1 MTTKQITL
9 PVTGMTC
16 ANCAATIERGLKKL
30 PTVQNAMVNLASE
43 RASLAFDPAQLN
55 QADII
60 ARIQKS
66 GYDVALGEAVLP
78 IKRLSDDND
87 AQRLEKALNK
97 VEGVVEASVNY
108 ATEKAKVSYIPTVVS
123 QNDLRRAVG
132 AAGFEAVII
141 EGGAEDAER
150 IARER
155 EIAHQK
161 HLLTVGLL
169 LTIPLFVLAMAR
181 DFGLLTPFFGGM
193 PGMLHLMPGMAPM
206 MVAPWFN
213 WLLLVLA
220 TPVQFYVG
228 WQYYVGAYKALRN
241 GSANMDVLIAM
252 GTTVA
257 YVYSIAVLIGLTLGT
272 LALGEHVYFE
282 TAAVIIVLIVL
293 GKFLEARAKGQTS
306 EAIKKLMGLRA
317 KTARIIRDGAE
328 IDVPVDDVRV
338 GDVVIVR
345 PGEKVPVDGVVIEGR
360 STIDESMLT
369 GESMPV
375 EKAPGAAII
384 GATINKQGLLKFE
397 ATKVGKETA
406 LAQIIRLVE
415 EAQGS
420 KAPIQKLAD
429 QVSAI
434 FVPVVI
440 FIALLTFAGWY
451 FIGGAGFTTA
461 LINLVAVLVIACPCA
476 LGLATPTAIMVG
488 TGKGAER
495 GLLFRTSEALERA
508 GKIRTVVLDK
518 TGTITKGR
526 PTVTD
531 IVLNGSNL
539 SEDQVLYA
547 AASAE
552 KGSEHPLAEAIV
564 AAATERGLN
573 FGELHAFRAVAG
585 QGINANV
592 DGSEVLVGNLRMM
605 QAVGIHLNGLEQ
617 EVIRLQAE
625 AKTAMVTAVNG
636 EVAGIIAVAD
646 AIKDGSVEAIAEL
659 HKLGLEV
666 IMLTGD
672 NQKTAEAI
680 GKAAG
685 VDRVIAEVLPGDKA
699 AVVKRLQEEG
709 KIVAMVGDGINDAP
723 ALAQA
728 DVGIAIGTGTDVAM
742 AAAPVT
748 LMSGDLRGVPRA
760 IALSRQTMRTIKQ
773 NLFWAFFYNVI
784 LIPAAA
790 LGYLVPILA
799 AGAMAFSS
807 IFVVTNSLRLRR
819 VRL

>member
-434 FVPVVI
+434 FVPVDR
-440 FIALLTFAGWY
+440 
-451 FIGGAGFTTA
+451 
-461 LINLVAVLVIACPCA
+461 
-476 LGLATPTAIMVG
+476 
-488 TGKGAER
+488 K
-495 GLLFRTSEALERA
+495 S
-508 GKIRTVVLDK
+508 VV
-518 TGTITKGR
+518 
-526 PTVTD
+526 
-531 IVLNGSNL
+531 
-539 SEDQVLYA
+539 
-547 AASAE
+547 
-552 KGSEHPLAEAIV
+552 
-564 AAATERGLN
+564 
-573 FGELHAFRAVAG
+573 
-585 QGINANV
+585 
-592 DGSEVLVGNLRMM
+592 
-605 QAVGIHLNGLEQ
+605 
-617 EVIRLQAE
+617 
-625 AKTAMVTAVNG
+625 
-636 EVAGIIAVAD
+636 
-646 AIKDGSVEAIAEL
+646 
-659 HKLGLEV
+659 
-666 IMLTGD
+666 
-672 NQKTAEAI
+672 
-680 GKAAG
+680 
-685 VDRVIAEVLPGDKA
+685 
-699 AVVKRLQEEG
+699 
-709 KIVAMVGDGINDAP
+709 
-723 ALAQA
+723 
-728 DVGIAIGTGTDVAM
+728 
-742 AAAPVT
+742 
-748 LMSGDLRGVPRA
+748 
-760 IALSRQTMRTIKQ
+760 
-773 NLFWAFFYNVI
+773 
-784 LIPAAA
+784 
-790 LGYLVPILA
+790 
-799 AGAMAFSS
+799 
-807 IFVVTNSLRLRR
+807 
-819 VRL
+819 